1 MTIRLDECCSFGMM
15 KVKGHYEQIQPAIFV
30 NGVKIPQITHGGSFT
45 YLGIIFTFDMNNIEA
60 KQKLMK
66 KLQSLLKITS
76 DLKIRVQ
83 LKLKIFQLFIHSQIS
98 HELKQYD
105 LTISWIS
112 QNLDAESYQHIK
124 NWLKLPHSACVK
136 EVTTVSKKY
145 CGLGIQSFK
154 EKFERLWLR
163 KRYLQKNNSQPDINQ
178 IWMMNSNHRHTAI
191 DSIIVEND
199 SCADALKQLKD
210 QQIQQAKEHFH
221 SLELQ
226 GVASK
231 IITEN
236 ISDANIILWN
246 KITVSLS
253 QSLFLFCRK
262 ALLQVLPTES
272 NLHRW
277 KKSENP
283 YCRLCNKI
291 QSNLHV
297 LSNCA
302 SIPSLERYKTRH
314 DNILKLLS
322 DWIYSSKPSASSFYG
337 DLHDSS
343 LDPIECVFLPSV
355 RPDLILLD
363 NSKIAVLELTICHEK
378 NILKSRSF
386 KMNKYK
392 DINLHLQPKY
402 KKHRLQVFTIE
413 ISVLGFIS
421 NLNDFCTF
429 FKIPNMP
436 ISLKTEILKT
446 VIINS
451 YNIYCKRNSN
461 L

>member
-1 MTIRLDECCSFGMM
+1 M
-15 KVKGHYEQIQPAIFV
+15 
-30 NGVKIPQITHGGSFT
+30 
-45 YLGIIFTFDMNNIEA
+45 
-60 KQKLMK
+60 
-66 KLQSLLKITS
+66 
-76 DLKIRVQ
+76 
-83 LKLKIFQLFIHSQIS
+83 
-98 HELKQYD
+98 
-105 LTISWIS
+105 
-112 QNLDAESYQHIK
+112 
-124 NWLKLPHSACVK
+124 
-136 EVTTVSKKY
+136 
-145 CGLGIQSFK
+145 
-154 EKFERLWLR
+154 
-163 KRYLQKNNSQPDINQ
+163 
-178 IWMMNSNHRHTAI
+178 
-191 DSIIVEND
+191 
-199 SCADALKQLKD
+199 KQLKD

-226 GVASK
+226 GVVSK

-283 YCRLCNKI
+283 YCRLCNQI

-322 DWIYSSKPSASSFYG
+322 DWIYSSKPSASSLFG

-363 NSKIAVLELTICHEK
+363 NSKIAGLELTICHEK

-386 KMNKYK
+386 KINKYR

-436 ISLKTEILKT
+436 ISLKTEIIKT
-446 VIINS
+446 VIVNS